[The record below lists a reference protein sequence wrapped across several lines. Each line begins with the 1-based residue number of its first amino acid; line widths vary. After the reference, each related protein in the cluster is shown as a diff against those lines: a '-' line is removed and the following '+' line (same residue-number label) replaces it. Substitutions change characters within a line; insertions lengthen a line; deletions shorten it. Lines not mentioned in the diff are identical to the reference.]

1 MSKKRREPKAD
12 SMQIRYS
19 VRVSNDDHV
28 RIKDYCKR
36 TGVNK
41 SDLFREAV
49 LRRLNE
55 SSNSNE
61 D

>member
-1 MSKKRREPKAD
+1 MGRKRREPKVD

-19 VRVSNDDHV
+19 IRVSDDDHA
-28 RIKDYCKR
+28 RIKDYCKK

-41 SDLFREAV
+41 SNLFREAV

-55 SSNSNE
+55 SNNE